1 MATLEQLER
10 AFIQA
15 DVAGNFDDAQAFATE
30 IKRLRG
36 NTQALPNENK
46 SLVEPAI
53 EPTIQEKLAKAKSD
67 VDKNQQSP
75 IGEYFA
81 KNWHPNNE
89 IIDEYVKPTIQGAS
103 SGPVMGTIQSIANAF
118 GNKKLSDEIA
128 KNARE
133 GNLVGGFLQPEALLT
148 GGNAANFIGK
158 GTNLG
163 SRAIRAGLA
172 GGSYGLNS
180 VVANPTK
187 NGLQD
192 RIQQGLITGG
202 SAMIMSPIAEGVTK
216 AGQFLV
222 DAVRNRSG
230 KVNAGKLAR
239 DVAGN
244 KIDAIKALNAA
255 APDNVT
261 SAQATLDAD
270 RDVWQSLGKIAENKD
285 QNSYYRML
293 GDTQRAGRINTMEA
307 VKPSLQVSE
316 LARKSATDPLYEAV
330 RNNKQQVDT
339 TKIAEKV
346 DDLINR
352 NSGNK
357 TMVNALNEIKSGL
370 YDDSGRLVTN
380 PEKISSIMDG
390 IKSSMASKDNK
401 YILSTLT
408 KLREDIA
415 NVLPGRVAADKVYSA
430 MSKPV
435 NQATVIDAMI
445 ETLKPREGSIE
456 SSTAFLNA
464 MGKGKDALIK
474 RADQS
479 PRFGGLDEILNQPQ
493 KSARD
498 KVVNELLR
506 DAEVGKRA
514 NAGAGGLADIVI
526 GDKWKARFPHSV
538 KAEFTAANKVL
549 DVIEGKVNKKTMSAI
564 VEGMKNGKS
573 ANEMLNT
580 LPSGE
585 RYKIIQALK
594 NQTTTPYISGA
605 ITSMQQTGD
614 E

>member
-89 IIDEYVKPTIQGAS
+89 IIDEYVKPTVQGAS
-103 SGPVMGTIQSIANAF
+103 SGPVMGAVQMVANAF

-148 GGNAANFIGK
+148 GGKAANFIGK
-158 GTNLG
+158 GTNWG

-180 VVANPTK
+180 VVANPTE
-187 NGLQD
+187 NGRQD

-202 SAMIMSPIAEGVTK
+202 SAMIMSPIAEAATK
-216 AGQFLV
+216 TGQFLV

-307 VKPSLQVSE
+307 VKPDLIASE
-316 LARKSATDPLYEAV
+316 SARKTATDPLYEAV
-330 RNNKQQVDT
+330 RKGITPIDTKPILNKVNT
-339 TKIAEKV
+339 
-346 DDLINR
+346 LIDK
-352 NSGNK
+352 NSGNPE
-357 TMVNALNEIKSGL
+357 MISALNRIKSGL
-370 YDDSGRLVTN
+370 YDDSGKLITN
-380 PEKISSIMDG
+380 PEKISSVMDG

-408 KLREDIA
+408 ELRADIA
-415 NVLPGRVAADKVYSA
+415 NAIPGRVNADKVYSA

-435 NQATVIDAMI
+435 NQSTVIDAMV
-445 ETLKPREGSIE
+445 ETLKPREGSAE
-456 SSTAFLNA
+456 SSAAFLNA
-464 MGKGKDALIK
+464 MGKGENALIK

-498 KVVNELLR
+498 KVVKELITNE
-506 DAEVGKRA
+506 EVNRRA
-514 NAGAGGLADIVI
+514 NAGAGGLADIII
-526 GDKWKARFPHSV
+526 GDKWKARLPPFV
-538 KAEFTAANKVL
+538 DAKFAAANKVL
-549 DVIEGKVNKKTMSAI
+549 DIIEGKVNKKTMAAI
-564 VEGMKNGKS
+564 VDGMKNGKS

-594 NQTTTPYISGA
+594 NQTAIPYVSGA
-605 ITSMQQTGD
+605 ITSMQQIGD